1 MPNTAPKTTPDDATI
16 VARLEALGG
25 RWDAEAE
32 QWIIPTANE
41 LGLRR
46 LLADISANVVWR
58 TAEAA

>member
-1 MPNTAPKTTPDDATI
+1 MPNTALKTTPDDKAI

-32 QWIIPTANE
+32 QWLIPTENE

-46 LLADISANVVWR
+46 LLADIGRPVEWR
-58 TAEAA
+58 DAEAA